1 MSKITVKKLNIFA
14 IFGLLL
20 VLIGCNEPPRQVDF
34 GDLPIIDTSNYY
46 LVCPPGYCNINP
58 HEISPVY
65 QLSIDTIVKNWKKL
79 ITRESRV
86 SLVAADEQNYKYTF
100 VQVSKV
106 LRLPYTINVEFIKLE
121 HNHTTL
127 AIYSQSKYGFSDFG
141 ANKERINNWLDKLSE
156 KLEHHKQI
164 DDEEIE

>member
-1 MSKITVKKLNIFA
+1 MRKITVKKINILV
-14 IFGLLL
+14 IIGLFLA
-20 VLIGCNEPPRQVDF
+20 VVGCSEPPRQVDF

-65 QLSIDTIVKNWKKL
+65 PLSIDTVVRNWKKL
-79 ITRESRV
+79 MASEPRV

-100 VQVSKV
+100 IQISKM
-106 LRLPYTINVEFIKLE
+106 LRLPDTINVEFIRLE

-141 ANKERINNWLDKLSE
+141 INQERINNWLNKLSIG
-156 KLEHHKQI
+156 LEHHKQI
-164 DDEEIE
+164 DTYP